1 MSVLNRK
8 PRVTKS
14 DKFQIRIAN
23 LSPMIISD
31 AVGRAFNFIH
41 QALKIIAGRR
51 DSDDSNRRLIPQ
63 SGGFHFSNGNI
74 EAGAQ
79 TVFQTAHNLS
89 PVFQRLRSFN
99 AEFEGE
105 KGEQGNLVIGD
116 LVIGD
121 L

>member
-1 MSVLNRK
+1 MAALHELKNSDPTYMIVLN
-8 PRVTKS
+8 
-14 DKFQIRIAN
+14 KFQIRIAN
-23 LSPMIISD
+23 LSPMIIGNT
-31 AVGRAFNFIH
+31 VGSALNFIH
-41 QALKIIAGRR
+41 QALKIVTGRR

-116 LVIGD
+116 L
-121 L
+121 